1 VPFIACC
8 IGIGCWA
15 LCFSGIA
22 WPTEKNSA
30 YEIELFD
37 LTETRLLHSVPAS
50 PGNTFT
56 LTYIHSVEKT
66 PVYEVYTFD
75 GCGHIYLLETTVES
89 CGYGLPEV
97 EEGDRYYFHQRSLTI
112 TDIYRKIDPL
122 ILRVSFLNEM
132 RLSFDHNNAIN
143 LPEITS
149 RGNRVEIRVRV
160 YSSLK

>member
-8 IGIGCWA
+8 IGCWA
-15 LCFSGIA
+15 LCFCGIA
-22 WPTEKNSA
+22 WPAEKDSA
-30 YEIELFD
+30 CEIEVFD
-37 LTETRLLHSVPAS
+37 LTENRVLHSVPAS
-50 PGNTFT
+50 PGDTFT
-56 LTYIHSVEKT
+56 LIYIHSVEKT

-75 GCGHIYLLETTVES
+75 GCGHIYLLETTVEA

-97 EEGDRYYFHQRSLTI
+97 EEGDRFYFHSRGLTI

-122 ILRVSFLNEM
+122 ILRVSFLNKM
-132 RLSFDHNNAIN
+132 LLAFNNNNGIN

-160 YSSLK
+160 YSSLN